1 MKFVRISAEVLD
13 KCVRSAFMDIIRKIS
28 HFAGQTFGIWVIV
41 FAVLGFSFPSLF
53 TWISSYITIF
63 LGIIMFGMGLTLQAD
78 DFKELVRKP
87 WQVIIGVIAQYTI
100 MPLVAF
106 GLAFGLHLPA
116 EIAVGVIL
124 VGCCPG
130 GTASNVMTFLAK
142 GNTALSVA
150 VTTISTLLAPVVT
163 PLLIMLFAKEWLPVS
178 PGSLFISILQAVL
191 FPIIAGLIVKMFF
204 RKQVAKAVHA
214 LPLVSVIGI
223 VAIVSAV
230 VSGNQ
235 ENLLQSGLLIFS
247 VVILHNGIGYLLGFL
262 CAKLL
267 KMDYPSQKAIAI
279 EVGMQNS
286 GLGAAL
292 ATAHFSPLSAVPSA
306 IFSVW
311 HNLSGSMLATYW
323 SKKVKKKQAGSK
335 SSNLSL

>member
-1 MKFVRISAEVLD
+1 MESIK
-13 KCVRSAFMDIIRKIS
+13 KIS
-28 HFAGQTFGIWVIV
+28 QFAGQTFGIWVIV
-41 FAVLGFSFPSLF
+41 FAVLGFAFAPLF
-53 TWISSYITIF
+53 MWISSYITVF

-78 DFKELVRKP
+78 DFKELIRKP
-87 WQVIIGVIAQYTI
+87 LNVLIGVIAQYTI
-100 MPLVAF
+100 MPLVAV
-106 GLAFGLHLPA
+106 GLAYGLRLPA

-130 GTASNVMTFLAK
+130 GTSSNVMTFLAK

-150 VTTISTLLAPVVT
+150 VTTISTLLAPFMT

-178 PGSLFISILQAVL
+178 PSSLFISILQAVL

-204 RKQVAKAVHA
+204 KKQVTQAVHA

-230 VSGNQ
+230 VSANRD
-235 ENLLQSGLLIFS
+235 NLLQSGLLIFS

-262 CAKLL
+262 AAKVL

-292 ATAHFSPLSAVPSA
+292 ATAHFSPLSAIPSA

-311 HNLSGSMLATYW
+311 HNLSGSVLASYW
-323 SKKVKKKQAGSK
+323 SKKVKASAAESDNSK
-335 SSNLSL
+335 LPA